1 MRFINKPHR
10 FFLTSILGMGASA
23 IIITPVHAAVL
34 YSQTDFSGTPYQLPG
49 ENFLNGYTPG
59 YTQRPWSSFLQ
70 TLPLTSGTPLFV
82 KFKGSLS
89 AASTDNAEVN
99 TVNLGV
105 SSTSSSGGYYGG
117 TGIGWSSPRCLPATN
132 GGVALA
138 DYDCQLTIAA
148 GISSPQ
154 TMFIGMQNMGRDWG
168 GDPQF
173 TIATGA
179 TGLPYFILSN
189 TPSHAFYSQL
199 GYGTDGGQKLYSLPS
214 TSSEAIKRLPD
225 GWIVQVSS
233 TTDSEGM
240 PILAEGYQW
249 YSVTDPTDN
258 ITGWMPGAD
267 ASNTI
272 EYLPYASTQQ
282 ISFEATSS
290 SELGSVSERSAKISE
305 AFDHYYNDTN
315 TFNSLYS
322 SNDGI
327 NNISSLK
334 TGGYPKEL
342 LLGIAA
348 QESGGVN
355 FNNEYVTHD
364 YGHGIMQ
371 ITPYKLL
378 FHEPLSSG
386 NWQYNAGDN
395 RGIASG
401 IRIYPCTSN
410 ASDAYAKCY
419 THGGEGDSVDS
430 KSYGSL
436 YKYYTN
442 TSQSIYAN
450 IKDGMK
456 ILTNKFNR
464 PYVRDITTNAT
475 VGTTTYSAADRQAIL
490 ATEAYNGSNC
500 GYVSAVANRLRN
512 IQNYFQDATTS
523 EITGLVEK
531 MRIAGSHAVCAQLRS
546 PGNLSIQDNSGITE
560 GVEQGTEKNEF
571 PLAVYDADEK
581 SVKILEANDESYT
594 YRVEGTAQGTYGLDI
609 TTKQGDQEYAFQ
621 ATDIPTT
628 VGEVHTYTV
637 NTQALIEGQSNAV
650 TMRIQNADGS
660 SAIVAT
666 ASSTLAGA
674 QLSQTSPVQ
683 PPPPTQASSTE
694 TPEALSTEPAVAHA
708 TNTNLGMAHS
718 RGTMRFLQPFA
729 SLTSSSTALSIP
741 APVTLIIK
749 TIITVGSLVTS
760 TITTAISGVLNQPA
774 PDAPLL

>member
-10 FFLTSILGMGASA
+10 FLLTSILGMGASA

-59 YTQRPWSSFLQ
+59 YTQRPWDSFLQ
-70 TLPLTSGTPLFV
+70 TLPIPSGTPLFV

-89 AASTDNAEVN
+89 AASSNNTEIN

-117 TGIGWSSPRCLPATN
+117 TGTGWSGPRCLPATN
-132 GGVALA
+132 SGVAFT
-138 DYDCQLTIAA
+138 DYDCQLTVVA
-148 GISSPQ
+148 GMNSPQ
-154 TMFIGMQNMGRDWG
+154 TMYIGMQNMGRDWG
-168 GDPQF
+168 VDPQF

-179 TGLPYFILSN
+179 SGLPYFILSS

-199 GYGTDGGQKLYSLPS
+199 GYGSDGGQKLYALPS
-214 TSSEAIKRLPD
+214 ASSEAIKRLPD

-233 TTDSEGM
+233 TTDLEGM

-249 YSVTDPTDN
+249 YAVTDPTDN
-258 ITGWMPGAD
+258 VTGWMRGAD
-267 ASNTI
+267 ASNTV
-272 EYLPYASTQQ
+272 EYLPYVSTQQ

-290 SELGSVSERSAKISE
+290 SDLGSVSERAAKISE

-322 SNDGI
+322 SNDGT
-327 NNISSLK
+327 NNLSSLK
-334 TGGYPKEL
+334 AGGYPKEL

-355 FNNEYVTHD
+355 FDNEYVTYD

-378 FHEPLSSG
+378 FHEPLASG

-410 ASDAYAKCY
+410 ASDSYAKCY
-419 THGGEGDSVDS
+419 AHGGEADQTDK
-430 KSYGSL
+430 KSYGSI

-456 ILTNKFNR
+456 ILTDKFTR
-464 PYVRDITTNAT
+464 PYVRDITTGAT
-475 VGTTTYSAADRQAIL
+475 IGSTTYSAADRQAIL
-490 ATEAYNGSNC
+490 ATEAYNGGNC
-500 GYVSAVANRLRN
+500 GYVSAVAGRLRN
-512 IQNYFQDATTS
+512 IQNYFPEATTS

-531 MRIAGSHAVCAQLRS
+531 MRIAGTHAVCAQLRS
-546 PGNLSIQDNSGITE
+546 PGNLSIQDASGSTE
-560 GVEQGTEKNEF
+560 GIVQGTERNEF
-571 PLAVYDADEK
+571 PLALYDADEK
-581 SVKILEANDESYT
+581 SVKILDAGDASYT

-609 TTKQGDQEYAFQ
+609 TSKQGDQEYVFH

-637 NTQALIEGQSNAV
+637 DTQALIAGQSDAV
-650 TMRIQNADGS
+650 TMQIQNADGS
-660 SAIVAT
+660 SKVVAT
-666 ASSTLAGA
+666 ASSTITGA
-674 QLSQTSPVQ
+674 QLGQTSPAQ
-683 PPPPTQASSTE
+683 ATTSASSPTN
-694 TPEALSTEPAVAHA
+694 STV
-708 TNTNLGMAHS
+708 NTSSGMTYSGGGA
-718 RGTMRFLQPFA
+718 GFLQPFA

-741 APVTLIIK
+741 APVALVVK
-749 TIITVGSLVTS
+749 TIITIGSLVTS
-760 TITTAISGVLNQPA
+760 SITTVISGALNQLA
-774 PDAPLL
+774 PNVPLP